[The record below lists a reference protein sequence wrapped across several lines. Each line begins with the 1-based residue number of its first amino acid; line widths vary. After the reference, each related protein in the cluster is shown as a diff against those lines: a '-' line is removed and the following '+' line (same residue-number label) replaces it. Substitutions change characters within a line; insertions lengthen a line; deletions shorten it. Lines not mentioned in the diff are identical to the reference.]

1 MGFLA
6 AMKSKE
12 QAVCA
17 TVQLNARYQPDDREA
32 YEELTRRK
40 LQANGW
46 GQLGEGGGTMMAP
59 TGEPMECDFDLL
71 IAPGQEDAV
80 TALLDRAFFVPR
92 GSCLVIGDER
102 RPIGHQEGLALYLN
116 GTELPEEVYRTS
128 DINAVIGSLEAHLGE
143 ERGQFLS
150 YWQGPEE
157 TALYFYGP
165 SFTVM
170 KAALEEILPVHPLCA
185 KCRIIQIA

>member
-1 MGFLA
+1 MGLFDRKPKRA
-6 AMKSKE
+6 AGVS
-12 QAVCA
+12 A
-17 TVQLNARYQPDDREA
+17 TVRLNARYQPDDREA

-59 TGEPMECDFDLL
+59 SGEPMECDFDLL

-102 RPIGHQEGLALYLN
+102 RPIGQQEGLALYLN
-116 GTELPEEVYRTS
+116 GTELPEEVYRTT
-128 DINAVIGSLEAHLGE
+128 DVNAVIGSLEAHLGE

-150 YWQGPEE
+150 FWQGPEE

-165 SFTVM
+165 SYAAM
-170 KAALEEILPVHPLCA
+170 KAVLEEIVTRYPLCA
-185 KCRIIQIA
+185 KCRMEQIA